1 MRLTRSRTVRWSGAA
16 VALVAVGGLVGWS
29 TFWADP
35 LPEPMPFA
43 GSLPSASPPSEM
55 AIFRLPTGVTHR
67 SAGFAYRGGALTE
80 ARDFSMNGLLVRHP
94 GEDLLIDTGL
104 GPDIDEQ
111 IKLMRWWFVATT
123 SYTKGQPAAEQ
134 LKAVGYDPSRL
145 RAILLTHA
153 HWDHA
158 SGASQF
164 PQTPV
169 WVTEPEREFIASG
182 NWLSAVARAAVGD
195 RLVTYAFEGGPYLG
209 FSTHHD
215 VYGDGSVVVVPAPGH
230 TPGSVLVFIA
240 LPSGRRLAMVGDLV
254 WQREGISL
262 REERP
267 WLQRSMA
274 DADAAAVRENILK
287 VAALAK
293 RFSELEVV
301 PAHDQRSFESIP
313 ELR

>member
-1 MRLTRSRTVRWSGAA
+1 MKRR
-16 VALVAVGGLVGWS
+16 
-29 TFWADP
+29 
-35 LPEPMPFA
+35 
-43 GSLPSASPPSEM
+43 ASP
-55 AIFRLPTGVTHR
+55 R
-67 SAGFAYRGGALTE
+67 SSG
-80 ARDFSMNGLLVRHP
+80 S
-94 GEDLLIDTGL
+94 
-104 GPDIDEQ
+104 
-111 IKLMRWWFVATT
+111 
-123 SYTKGQPAAEQ
+123 
-134 LKAVGYDPSRL
+134 
-145 RAILLTHA
+145 
-153 HWDHA
+153 A

-182 NWLSAVARAAVGD
+182 NWRSAVARAAVGD

-209 FSTHHD
+209 FSSHHD
-215 VYGDGSVVVVPAPGH
+215 VYGDGSVAVVPAPGH
-230 TPGSVLVFIA
+230 TPGSVIVFIA
-240 LPSGRRLAMVGDLV
+240 MPSGRRLAMVGDLV

-287 VAALAK
+287 VAALTK